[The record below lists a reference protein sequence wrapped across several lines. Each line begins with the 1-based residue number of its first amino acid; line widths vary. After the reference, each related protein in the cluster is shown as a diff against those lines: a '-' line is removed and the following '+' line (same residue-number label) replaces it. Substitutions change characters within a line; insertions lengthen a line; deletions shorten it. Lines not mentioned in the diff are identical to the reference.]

1 MASRRR
7 TAVTIAAVLLTFTG
21 AAGCGALDKALDCV
35 QTADAIATSVDKLQ
49 QAISTAADDPTQAE
63 EALNDIDTEL
73 EKLQDKTDNTD
84 LSKAVDDLNAGCRH
98 GPRLHRERRRHPRP
112 HARHGRGHR
121 DRQGLHP
128 VTDAPAMG
136 G

>member
-7 TAVTIAAVLLTFTG
+7 TAATIAAVLLTFTG

-35 QTADAIATSVDKLQ
+35 QTADAIATSVSKLE

-73 EKLQDKTDNTD
+73 DKLKDKTDNADLGKAVEDLDSGVGTVREAIENGDATPD
-84 LSKAVDDLNAGCRH
+84 LS
-98 GPRLHRERRRHPRP
+98 
-112 HARHGRGHR
+112 
-121 DRQGLHP
+121 P
-128 VTDAPAMG
+128 VTDAATEIGKVCTP
-136 G
+136 

>member
-7 TAVTIAAVLLTFTG
+7 TAATIAAVLLTFTG

-35 QTADAIATSVDKLQ
+35 QTADAIATSVSKLE

-73 EKLQDKTDNTD
+73 DKLKDKTDNAD
-84 LSKAVDDLNAGCRH
+84 LSKAVEDLDSGV
-98 GPRLHRERRRHPRP
+98 GTVREAVENGDATP
-112 HARHGRGHR
+112 
-121 DRQGLHP
+121 DLTP
-128 VTDAPAMG
+128 VTDAATEIGKVCTP
-136 G
+136 

>member
-7 TAVTIAAVLLTFTG
+7 TAATIAAVLLTLTG

-63 EALNDIDTEL
+63 EALNEIDTEL
-73 EKLQDKTDNTD
+73 DNLKDKTDNAD
-84 LSKAVDDLNAGCRH
+84 LSKAVEDLDTGV
-98 GPRLHRERRRHPRP
+98 GTVREAIENGDATP
-112 HARHGRGHR
+112 
-121 DRQGLHP
+121 DLSP
-128 VTDAPAMG
+128 VTDAATEIGKVCTP
-136 G
+136 

>member
-7 TAVTIAAVLLTFTG
+7 TAATIAAVLLTLTG

-73 EKLQDKTDNTD
+73 DKLKDKTDNAD
-84 LSKAVDDLNAGCRH
+84 LSKAVEDLDTGV
-98 GPRLHRERRRHPRP
+98 GTVREAIENGDATP
-112 HARHGRGHR
+112 
-121 DRQGLHP
+121 DLSP
-128 VTDAPAMG
+128 VTDAATEIGKVCTP
-136 G
+136 

>member
-7 TAVTIAAVLLTFTG
+7 TAVTIAAVLLTLTG

-35 QTADAIATSVDKLQ
+35 QTADAIATSVGKLE

-73 EKLQDKTDNTD
+73 DKLKDKTDNAD
-84 LSKAVDDLNAGCRH
+84 LSKAVEDLDTGV
-98 GPRLHRERRRHPRP
+98 GTVREAIENGDATP
-112 HARHGRGHR
+112 
-121 DRQGLHP
+121 DLTP
-128 VTDAPAMG
+128 VTDAATEIGKVCTP
-136 G
+136 